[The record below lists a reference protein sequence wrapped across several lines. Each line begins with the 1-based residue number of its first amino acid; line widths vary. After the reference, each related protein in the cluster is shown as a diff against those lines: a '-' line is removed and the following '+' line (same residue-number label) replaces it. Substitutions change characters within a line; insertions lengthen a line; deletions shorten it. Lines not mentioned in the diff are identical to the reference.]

1 MKLSVIV
8 PAYKEA
14 ARVRTTAERLVAAL
28 SARFAE
34 GEYEIVFVNDGS
46 PDDTEEKLREI
57 EGGAV
62 RCTGYPDNRGKG
74 AAVRFGMLAVTGDLR
89 IFTDCDLAYGT
100 DAVLALYDRLL
111 SDKADVEIASRA
123 LHEDGY
129 KDYSFLRRVL
139 SRGYYI
145 LLRMITG
152 LKVSDS
158 QSGLKGFTADAARRI
173 FPLCT
178 VDRFAFDLEV
188 LMIARKAGCR
198 ICEMPAA
205 VIDNAPTKIK
215 LSDPFRMF
223 CDLFRIRRR
232 VRKLQVE
239 KMPTADSATPS
250 HN

>member
-1 MKLSVIV
+1 MKLSVII
-8 PAYKEA
+8 PAYREEKRVENTA
-14 ARVRTTAERLVAAL
+14 ARLTAAL

-34 GEYEIVFVNDGS
+34 GEYEILFVNDGS
-46 PDDTEEKLREI
+46 PDGTEEKLREI

-62 RCTGYPDNRGKG
+62 RCAGYPDNRGKG
-74 AAVRFGMLAVTGDLR
+74 AAVRFGMLEAAGEVR

-100 DAVLALYDRLL
+100 DAVISLYDRLCA
-111 SDKADVEIASRA
+111 DGADVEIASRA
-123 LHEDGY
+123 LHENGY
-129 KDYSFLRRVL
+129 RDYSFFRRVL
-139 SRGYYI
+139 SRGYYV
-145 LLRMITG
+145 LLRMVTG

-205 VIDNAPTKIK
+205 VIDNAPTKIR

-223 CDLFRIRRR
+223 FDLFRIRRR

-239 KMPTADSATPS
+239 KKPS
-250 HN
+250 SEA